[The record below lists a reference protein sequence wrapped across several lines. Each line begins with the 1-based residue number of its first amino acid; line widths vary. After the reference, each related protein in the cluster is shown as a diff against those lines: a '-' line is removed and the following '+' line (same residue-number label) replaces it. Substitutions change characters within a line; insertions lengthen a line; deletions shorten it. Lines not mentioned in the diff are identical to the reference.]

1 MKRTTYILIASLAI
15 FITSCTKVVSPPA
28 PGAETIKTDIGT
40 LSISKAVNDGNF
52 TATVTGLTVGSKYS
66 LQVTDINQE
75 VFKNVKVE
83 TISDAFTT
91 SFAIKLKDGAYDI
104 ILVDSK
110 ANTIGRTPL
119 IIKN

>member
-1 MKRTTYILIASLAI
+1 MKKLTHLLIASSLI
-15 FITSCTKVVSPPA
+15 FITSCTKIVSPPM
-28 PGAETIKTDIGT
+28 PGAEAIKTEIGT
-40 LSISKAVNDGNF
+40 LSISKIVSDGNF
-52 TATVTGLTVGSKYS
+52 TATVTGLTIGSKYS
-66 LQVTDINQE
+66 LQITDINQD

-83 TISDAFTT
+83 TIDNAFTA

-110 ANTIGRTPL
+110 ASIIGRTPL

>member
-1 MKRTTYILIASLAI
+1 MKKITYILIASSLL
-15 FITSCTKVVSPPA
+15 FITSCTKVISTPA
-28 PGAETIKTDIGT
+28 PVAEVTKTDIGT
-40 LSISKAVNDGNF
+40 LTISKVVSDGNF
-52 TATVTGLTVGSKYS
+52 TATVTGLTIGSKYS
-66 LQVTDINQE
+66 LQIVDINQD

-83 TISDAFTT
+83 TINDAFTT
-91 SFAIKLKDGAYDI
+91 SFAVSLKDGTYDV

>member
-1 MKRTTYILIASLAI
+1 MPGVE
-15 FITSCTKVVSPPA
+15 IT
-28 PGAETIKTDIGT
+28 KTDIGT
-40 LSISKAVNDGNF
+40 LRISKVVNDGNF
-52 TATVTGLTVGSKYS
+52 EATVTGLTIGSKYS
-66 LQVTDINQE
+66 LQIVDINQD

-91 SFAIKLKDGAYDI
+91 SFAVKLKDGAYDI
-104 ILVDSK
+104 IFVDSK